1 MANFRELLNRLKEEY
16 PIPTTRGRPF
26 EKICIWWLKTDPTY
40 AHTFKRPFDPAIEA
54 HFKLDQI
61 YATVGEEEKRR
72 FWLDRIIRLHKGAGD
87 DKTER
92 SRYLASKAAFELGEF
107 DRRQFDNVA
116 IKLPLAKS
124 IVRKNNAMKEAL
136 RRYTQAVEMEVL
148 EFTTPATF
156 HIGNMYAGF
165 SKGLMDSER
174 PAGMDELEA
183 EEYQFLL
190 EDQAFPLEEAA
201 IGVHQTNISR
211 TYDGIYDEWV
221 KKSFESMATLMPG
234 QYDKKEKAVTYVDQI
249 R

>member
-1 MANFRELLNRLKEEY
+1 
-16 PIPTTRGRPF
+16 
-26 EKICIWWLKTDPTY
+26 
-40 AHTFKRPFDPAIEA
+40 
-54 HFKLDQI
+54 
-61 YATVGEEEKRR
+61 
-72 FWLDRIIRLHKGAGD
+72 
-87 DKTER
+87 
-92 SRYLASKAAFELGEF
+92 
-107 DRRQFDNVA
+107 
-116 IKLPLAKS
+116 
-124 IVRKNNAMKEAL
+124 
-136 RRYTQAVEMEVL
+136 
-148 EFTTPATF
+148 
-156 HIGNMYAGF
+156 
-165 SKGLMDSER
+165 MDSER